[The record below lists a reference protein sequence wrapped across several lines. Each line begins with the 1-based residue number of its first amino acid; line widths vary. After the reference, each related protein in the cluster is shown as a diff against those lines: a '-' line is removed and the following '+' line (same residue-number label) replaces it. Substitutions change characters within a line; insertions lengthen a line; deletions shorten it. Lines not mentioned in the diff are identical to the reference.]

1 MTCPLLQ
8 GDRAPMPDTIHTRT
22 LIIGAGPAGY
32 TAAIYAARA
41 GMDPVLVSGL
51 QPGGQ
56 LMITTDVENYPGFED
71 AVQGPWLMEQ
81 MERQAR
87 HVGTRILS
95 DLVMEVDF
103 SRRPFRCMGDSGDVY
118 VAETVVIATG
128 AQARWLGLPSEKRLQ
143 GAGVSACAT
152 CDGFFYR
159 GKEVAVIGGGN
170 TAVEE
175 ALFLTHHA
183 SKVTLVHRRNTL
195 RAERI
200 LQRRLFE
207 HPKVEVMWDTAVE
220 EVLGSGTP
228 EVVTGL
234 RVRHVQ
240 SGAVQDLAVDGV
252 FIAIGHTPNT
262 TVFRGQVDLDDEGY
276 ILTRPGLTQTSVPG
290 VFAAGDVQDKH
301 WRQAITAAGT
311 GCIAALEAERF
322 LTVQAAPTEKAP
334 AEVISAEIAQAAE

>member
-1 MTCPLLQ
+1 
-8 GDRAPMPDTIHTRT
+8 MPETIPTRM

-32 TAAIYAARA
+32 TAAIYGARA
-41 GMDPVLVSGL
+41 GMEPVLVSGL

-56 LMITTDVENYPGFED
+56 LMITTDVENYPGFEH
-71 AVQGPWLMEQ
+71 AIQGPFLMDQ
-81 MERQAR
+81 MEKQAR
-87 HVGTRILS
+87 HVGTRIIS
-95 DLVMEVDF
+95 DLVMAVDF
-103 SRRPFRCMGDSGDVY
+103 SRRPFRCTGDSGDIY
-118 VAETVVIATG
+118 LADTVVIATG

-159 GKEVAVIGGGN
+159 GKQVAVVGGGN

-183 SKVTLVHRRNTL
+183 EKVTLVHRRNSL

-207 HPKVEVMWDTAVE
+207 HPKVEVIWDSAVE
-220 EVLGSGTP
+220 EVLGEGQP

-234 RVRHVQ
+234 RIRHVRT
-240 SGAVQDLAVDGV
+240 GEVQDLRVDGV

-262 TVFRGQVDLDDEGY
+262 TVFRGEVELDAEGY
-276 ILTRPGLTQTSVPG
+276 VVTRPGLTQTSVPG

-322 LTVQAAPTEKAP
+322 LTVEAAPAVT
-334 AEVISAEIAQAAE
+334 AQAAE